1 MLGVVPP
8 STRPA
13 QSSIRPAPAERRVRT
28 GPAGAR
34 RAAAPPPRP
43 RALPPRSALTADS
56 TESTHTSMRKPSSIP
71 GGERR
76 RQPGPPHGCRPAPRR
91 RRPRPRPRP
100 ASAAGPAPP
109 LPLPASPPRGP
120 GPRRPWV
127 RGRAREGGGGGGGG
141 PAGRR
146 ASLARCGAKS
156 RPLASVA
163 APPPPGPRPRLARA
177 LTCAGGA
184 RGSLLSL
191 GHVPGIVMVTPRCV
205 RKCSPLFRRRAPL
218 PGSLGMLR
226 AARGGVRL
234 LLPAR
239 GGGAGAEGRGGLA
252 PAPGLASPPPRR
264 LLQQAAPPAATPP
277 AVGRWLLACSGAVA
291 GAVVLGGVTR

>member
-1 MLGVVPP
+1 MAADRLRAAAG
-8 STRPA
+8 RG
-13 QSSIRPAPAERRVRT
+13 PAPA
-28 GPAGAR
+28 PLPPQ
-34 RAAAPPPRP
+34 APPPRS
-43 RALPPRSALTADS
+43 RF
-56 TESTHTSMRKPSSIP
+56 
-71 GGERR
+71 
-76 RQPGPPHGCRPAPRR
+76 
-91 RRPRPRPRP
+91 RPRPL
-100 ASAAGPAPP
+100 AARAR
-109 LPLPASPPRGP
+109 AARGCE
-120 GPRRPWV
+120 GG
-127 RGRAREGGGGGGGG
+127 RGRVEAEEGGG